1 MHSAQ
6 RDGVA
11 AARAVSS
18 PPEFGEAAQV
28 ADSPSRRGR
37 VRRLARY
44 TAAFGGCVVAILL
57 LLSQNWYRG
66 VEAVVTGD
74 AVSKWL
80 GFPVIVS
87 RAQQTM
93 FFAFHGTGP
102 SHMLGL
108 QITLG
113 CSSVLLLAPIIL
125 ITGALLSL
133 HNISPVRVLLA
144 AAVAASLVVSI
155 NVLRL
160 VMIAAMVD
168 WWGVAAGFGWGHTLF
183 GSVLMLVGLA
193 AALGAFVL
201 VLGYR
206 GRNRAQTT

>member
-1 MHSAQ
+1 
-6 RDGVA
+6 
-11 AARAVSS
+11 VSI
-18 PPEFGEAAQV
+18 PHEFGEAAPD
-28 ADSPSRRGR
+28 AASPARPGGGERLGR
-37 VRRLARY
+37 YAAALGGFAAA
-44 TAAFGGCVVAILL
+44 TAL
-57 LLSQNWYRG
+57 LLSQHWYRG

-74 AVSKWL
+74 TVSKWL

-113 CSSVLLLAPIIL
+113 CSSVLLLAPIVL
-125 ITGALLSL
+125 LTGVLLSL
-133 HNISPVRVLLA
+133 RNVSALRVLLA
-144 AAVAASLVVSI
+144 AAIAASLVVFI

-168 WWGVAAGFGWGHTLF
+168 WWGVQAGFGWGHTLF
-183 GSVLMLVGLA
+183 GSVLMLLGLA
-193 AALGAFVL
+193 AALGSFVL
-201 VLGYR
+201 VLGHR
-206 GRNRAQTT
+206 GRGRFRAT

>member
-1 MHSAQ
+1 MSIPQESGEAAVDAASPA
-6 RDGVA
+6 RPGGVRRLTRYAAALGGVA
-11 AARAVSS
+11 AAI
-18 PPEFGEAAQV
+18 
-28 ADSPSRRGR
+28 
-37 VRRLARY
+37 
-44 TAAFGGCVVAILL
+44 TL
-57 LLSQNWYRG
+57 LLSEHWYRG

-74 AVSKWL
+74 TVSKWL

-93 FFAFHGTGP
+93 FFAFRGTGP

-113 CSSVLLLAPIIL
+113 CSSVLLLAPIL
-125 ITGALLSL
+125 LLTGVLLSL
-133 HNISPVRVLLA
+133 RNVSPLRVLFA
-144 AAVAASLVVSI
+144 AAIAGSLVVFI
-155 NVLRL
+155 NVVRL

-183 GSVLMLVGLA
+183 GSVLMLLGLA
-193 AALGAFVL
+193 AALGSFVL

-206 GRNRAQTT
+206 GRGRVRAT

>member
-1 MHSAQ
+1 MSIPQESGEAAVDAASPA
-6 RDGVA
+6 RPGGVRRLTRYAAAFGGVA
-11 AARAVSS
+11 AAI
-18 PPEFGEAAQV
+18 
-28 ADSPSRRGR
+28 
-37 VRRLARY
+37 
-44 TAAFGGCVVAILL
+44 TL
-57 LLSQNWYRG
+57 LLSEHWYRG

-74 AVSKWL
+74 TVSKWL

-93 FFAFHGTGP
+93 FFAFRGTGP

-113 CSSVLLLAPIIL
+113 CSSVLLLAPIL
-125 ITGALLSL
+125 LLTGVLLSL
-133 HNISPVRVLLA
+133 RNVSPLRVLFA
-144 AAVAASLVVSI
+144 AAIAGSLVVFI
-155 NVLRL
+155 NVVRL

-183 GSVLMLVGLA
+183 GSVLMLLGLA
-193 AALGAFVL
+193 AALGSFVL

-206 GRNRAQTT
+206 GRGRVRAT